1 MNFCSHCGAV
11 VNHRVPEGDDRPRF
25 VCDRCER
32 IHYVNPKMVVG
43 CIPEWEN
50 KVLLCR
56 RSIEPMYG
64 KWTLPAGYLEK
75 GETVLEGVEREAMEE
90 ACADIE
96 IISPYTLFSLP
107 FISQVYLIFRARLL
121 NTKYRAGEE
130 SLEVALFAEDD
141 IPWEDLAFLV
151 VKETLKRYFG
161 DRPSGVF
168 PVHTGTISPPKRNR
182 S

>member
-1 MNFCSHCGAV
+1 MNFCSHCGAA

-32 IHYVNPKMVVG
+32 IHYENPKMVVG

-50 KVLLCR
+50 RILLCR
-56 RSIEPMYG
+56 RSIEPRYG
-64 KWTLPAGYLEK
+64 KWTLPAGYLET
-75 GETVLEGVEREAMEE
+75 GETVIEGVEREAMEE

-96 IISPYTLFSLP
+96 ILSPYTLFSLP

-121 NTKYRAGEE
+121 NTNYRAGQE

-141 IPWEDLAFLV
+141 IPWDDLAFLV
-151 VKETLKRYFG
+151 VIETLKRYFE
-161 DRPSGVF
+161 DRPGGFF
-168 PVHTGTISPPKRNR
+168 PVHTGTISPPKRHR
-182 S
+182 P